1 MLFLLFFIIPIVEMY
16 LLIEVAQQIE
26 VLPTV
31 LLVML
36 TAVVGVAMLRQQGFS
51 TLTRGISRMNQGEI
65 PAMEM
70 FEGILLA
77 VAGAFLITPGFL
89 TDSIGFVLTLG
100 PTRRVFARFLLHRFK
115 LRSVSG
121 FSAERDQQ
129 NYSME
134 GKPVPKAN
142 VIEGEFEKKD

>member
-1 MLFLLFFIIPIVEMY
+1 MLLLLFFIIPIVEMY

-31 LLVML
+31 FLVML
-36 TAVVGVAMLRQQGFS
+36 TAVIGVAMLRQQGFS
-51 TLTRGISRMNQGEI
+51 TLTRGISRLNQGEL

-89 TDSIGFVLTLG
+89 TDAIGFMLTLG
-100 PTRRVFARFLLHRFK
+100 PTRRIFARLLLHRFK
-115 LRSVSG
+115 LRSVPG
-121 FSAERDQQ
+121 FTAQRDQEK
-129 NYSME
+129 YSMH
-134 GKPVPKAN
+134 GKADPNAT

>member
-1 MLFLLFFIIPIVEMY
+1 MLLLLFFIIPIVEMY

-31 LLVML
+31 FLVML
-36 TAVVGVAMLRQQGFS
+36 TAVIGVATLRQQGFS
-51 TLTRGISRMNQGEI
+51 TLTRGISRLNQGEL

-89 TDSIGFVLTLG
+89 TDAIGFMLTLG
-100 PTRRVFARFLLHRFK
+100 PTRRIFARFLLHRFK

-121 FSAERDQQ
+121 FTAQRDQEK
-129 NYSME
+129 YSMH
-134 GKPVPKAN
+134 GKADPNAT